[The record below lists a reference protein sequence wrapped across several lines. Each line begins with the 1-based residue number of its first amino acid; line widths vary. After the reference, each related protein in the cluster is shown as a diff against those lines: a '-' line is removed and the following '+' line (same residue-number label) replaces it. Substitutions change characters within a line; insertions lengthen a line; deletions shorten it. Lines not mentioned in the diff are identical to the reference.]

1 MLGGRCACHGR
12 AAACMV
18 ALPSQRSCRRHAK
31 MMRNNDLAS
40 LSVQRYQ
47 EVIDGVVGRVR
58 GEFNQE
64 GIDE

>member
-1 MLGGRCACHGR
+1 
-12 AAACMV
+12 MV